1 MAVTELALLSLLPP
15 STINDQSLREKLAS
29 AKYAMET
36 FTHRAFYFFAQIEN
50 PAFLYIIGE
59 WEDLEQHYQGY
70 IPSEANRRILE
81 SLKDQVSVDW
91 LVHIDTDQKS
101 LPLSAPVLSIGRYFI
116 SSGQKEAY
124 SATFEAVS
132 HHLRNYIIPSHVAHG
147 WRLEKEEGDDTEESI
162 LILGWDD
169 VASHHAFAQTEGYK
183 DFARLKEFVKD
194 ADIKHAERLDV

>member
-15 STINDQSLREKLAS
+15 STINDQSLRE
-29 AKYAMET
+29 YAMET
-36 FTHRAFYFFAQIEN
+36 FTHRAFFFFAQIEN

-59 WEDLEQHYQGY
+59 WEDVAQHRQDSM
-70 IPSEANRRILE
+70 PSEANRRILE

-116 SSGQKEAY
+116 SSGQEEAY

-132 HHLRNYIIPSHVAHG
+132 HHLRNYIIPSQFAHG
-147 WRLEKEEGDDTEESI
+147 WRLDKEEGDKAEDI
-162 LILGWDD
+162 LISGWDD
-169 VASHHAFAQTEGYK
+169 VASHHAFAQSDGYK
-183 DFARLKEFVKD
+183 EFAQRICEGC
-194 ADIKHAERLDV
+194 